1 MIDLSKQ
8 KFCVWGFK
16 NPPYDTFRH
25 IHEAFYRALKFLGK
39 NVSWLDARDDISG
52 IDFSNTFFI
61 TQNNAVMREVGSIPL
76 REDCFYAVHNNIQG
90 GRERFE
96 RLDVLPY
103 GVRLAGIPEFD
114 PNGLS
119 VNIPWATDLLP
130 HEIEANKPSTVFQS
144 RSKVVN
150 YVGSVWSVNRKEID
164 AFANA
169 CFDNGINFS
178 QVQGGVSI
186 EDNVRLIRE
195 SYMAPAIVGSGHPV
209 GYLPCRIFKNI
220 SYGQFGVTNSSYV
233 NDLFEG
239 RLVYN
244 SDTYGLFFDARERLA
259 KTPLS
264 ELHSLMDYV
273 AKNHTYI
280 NRIDTLIHGARM
292 ILER

>member
-273 AKNHTYI
+273 AKNHTYL

>member
-96 RLDVLPY
+96 GLDVLPY

-273 AKNHTYI
+273 AKNHTYL

>member
-1 MIDLSKQ
+1 MIDLSRQ

-244 SDTYGLFFDARERLA
+244 SDPYGLCFDARERLA

-273 AKNHTYI
+273 AKNHTYL

>member
-1 MIDLSKQ
+1 
-8 KFCVWGFK
+8 
-16 NPPYDTFRH
+16 
-25 IHEAFYRALKFLGK
+25 
-39 NVSWLDARDDISG
+39 
-52 IDFSNTFFI
+52 
-61 TQNNAVMREVGSIPL
+61 
-76 REDCFYAVHNNIQG
+76 
-90 GRERFE
+90 
-96 RLDVLPY
+96 
-103 GVRLAGIPEFD
+103 
-114 PNGLS
+114 
-119 VNIPWATDLLP
+119 
-130 HEIEANKPSTVFQS
+130 
-144 RSKVVN
+144 
-150 YVGSVWSVNRKEID
+150 VNRKEID

-244 SDTYGLFFDARERLA
+244 SDTYGLFLDARERLA